1 MLEDVPVFYTPAEF
15 DTFLLDLGTRIRGEQ
30 IHGKVLSQYAK
41 RGAIRGFACSV
52 SCPDGQQR
60 YLDILFTPSFPK
72 VLPLVAIRDT
82 ALHLQIPHVE
92 SDGVLCLPTAGK
104 SYNGSDILRQTI
116 GIFREAVELI
126 QEAKSESWKAAH
138 LKAEFTAY
146 WSGRIRDNGSTIR
159 ARVTP
164 KCQSGLVFSV
174 KTQRGIYIADS
185 LASLKEFTK
194 RQGVAPYKDDAVKE
208 ALLLCLPDAPT
219 PKEMPRTAKCVY
231 ALIEQFAAEHLPA
244 LEARFRE
251 SPEAI
256 LVVIQVPQGQ
266 EHAYGGL
273 LIPGRE
279 RQKGYAKRSRQ
290 RVNGFR
296 AGREPPEMLR
306 KQYFSPQKLVR
317 YLQIIRFDDAV
328 LRSREDNAQM
338 PKDLQKCSVAIVGC
352 GSVGSSV
359 ADILAQSGVGR
370 LVLVD
375 HEFLGPENLSRN
387 TLGATS
393 VGYSKAKE
401 LKTKLLRDRPQLQ
414 SVTAIAERIDR
425 LTTDQWNQLVGVDC
439 VLFAI
444 GQSGMEIYGAEML
457 RRHGFSGVIGHAW
470 LEPFACAGHL
480 LLCPDQ
486 QVTRQDRTDE
496 MGDPLDPVTCWEGVD
511 VERDAGGCGD
521 TYQPYGAAA
530 LTRATSMIANGVIE
544 ALITPPAT
552 TAEHIVTSS
561 TSELKR
567 NGGTWSK
574 HWLSVSREQSGGV
587 QITRDCPFPLAA
599 VSGE

>member
-15 DTFLLDLGTRIRGEQ
+15 DTFLSDLGAR
-30 IHGKVLSQYAK
+30 IHGELIHRKVLSHYDR

-104 SYNGSDILRQTI
+104 SYNGSDILGQTI
-116 GIFREAVELI
+116 GIFREALELI
-126 QEAKSESWKAAH
+126 QEATSESWSAAH
-138 LKAEFTAY
+138 FKSEFLAY
-146 WSGRIRDNGSTIR
+146 WSSGIGDNSPTIR

-164 KCQSGLVFSV
+164 KRQSGLLSCIQ
-174 KTQRGIYIADS
+174 TQKHIYIADS
-185 LASLKEFTK
+185 LTSLKEFTK
-194 RQGVAPYKDDAVKE
+194 RQGVAPFKGDSVSE

-219 PKEMPRTAKCVY
+219 PQEMPRNAESVY
-231 ALIEQFAAEHLPA
+231 KLIVQFAAEHLPA
-244 LEARFRE
+244 LEDQFRE
-251 SPEAI
+251 SQKSI
-256 LVVIQVPQGQ
+256 LVVIQVPQRR

-273 LIPGRE
+273 LIPGPN
-279 RQKGYAKRSRQ
+279 QPKGRARRSRQ

-296 AGREPPEMLR
+296 SGQELPAMLR

-317 YLQIIRFDDAV
+317 YLQVIRFDNAV
-328 LRSREDNAQM
+328 LRSRESNSQLTI
-338 PKDLQKCSVAIVGC
+338 DLQNRSVAIVGC
-352 GSVGSSV
+352 GSIGSSV
-359 ADILAQSGVGR
+359 ADTLAQSGVGR
-370 LVLVD
+370 QVLVD
-375 HEFLGPENLSRN
+375 HEVLGPENLSRN

-393 VGYSKAKE
+393 VGFSKVSE
-401 LKTKLLRDRPQLQ
+401 LERRLLRDRPQLQ
-414 SVTAIAERIDR
+414 SVTAISERIDR
-425 LTTDQWNQLVGVDC
+425 LTTDQWKQLVGVDC
-439 VLFAI
+439 VLLAI
-444 GQSGMEIYGAEML
+444 GQSGIEIYAAEML
-457 RRHGFSGVIGHAW
+457 RKYGFSGIVGHAW

-511 VERDAGGCGD
+511 IERDGGGCGD
-521 TYQPYGAAA
+521 AYQPYGAAA
-530 LTRATSMIANGVIE
+530 LTRATSMIASGVIE

-552 TAEHIVTSS
+552 TAEHIVTSP
-561 TSELKR
+561 TSELRR
-567 NGGTWSK
+567 NGGTWSD
-574 HWLSVSREQSGGV
+574 HWLSVSRGQPGGV
-587 QITRDCPFPLAA
+587 QITRDYPFPLAA

>member
-15 DTFLLDLGTRIRGEQ
+15 DTFLSDLGTRIRGEQ

-104 SYNGSDILRQTI
+104 SYNGSNILRQTI
-116 GIFREAVELI
+116 GIFREAIELI
-126 QEAKSESWKAAH
+126 QASKSETWKAAH
-138 LKAEFTAY
+138 FKAEFTAY
-146 WSGRIRDNGSTIR
+146 WANRIGDNGPTIR

-164 KCQSGLVFSV
+164 KHQSGLLFSIR
-174 KTQRGIYIADS
+174 TQRGIYIADS
-185 LASLKEFTK
+185 RASLEEFTK

-208 ALLLCLPDAPT
+208 ALLLCLPGAPT
-219 PKEMPRTAKCVY
+219 PKEMPRSAECVCK
-231 ALIEQFAAEHLPA
+231 LIEQFAAEHLAA
-244 LEARFRE
+244 LEAQFRK

-266 EHAYGGL
+266 ELAYGGL
-273 LIPGRE
+273 LIPGRK
-279 RQKGYAKRSRQ
+279 QKNYARHSRQ

-296 AGREPPEMLR
+296 AGREPPAMLR
-306 KQYFSPQKLVR
+306 KQYFSPQKLVQ

-328 LRSREDNAQM
+328 IRSRESNSQ
-338 PKDLQKCSVAIVGC
+338 PPIDLQNCSVAVVGC

-370 LVLVD
+370 LALVD
-375 HEFLGPENLSRN
+375 HEVLGPENLSRN

-393 VGYSKAKE
+393 VGFSKAKE
-401 LKTKLLRDRPQLQ
+401 LETRLLRDRPQLQ

-425 LTTDQWNQLVGVDC
+425 LTTDHWNQLVGVDC
-439 VLFAI
+439 VLFSI
-444 GQSGMEIYGAEML
+444 GQSGMEIYAAEML
-457 RRHGFSGVIGHAW
+457 RRHGFSGIIGHAW

-480 LLCPDQ
+480 LLSPDQ
-486 QVTRQDRTDE
+486 QVTRQDQTDE

-511 VERDAGGCGD
+511 VERDGGGCGD

-530 LTRATSMIANGVIE
+530 LTRATSMIASGVIE

-574 HWLSVSREQSGGV
+574 HWLSESRGRPGGV
-587 QITRDCPFPLAA
+587 QITRDYPFPLAA